1 MKTLRLSSI
10 ALLFLCIYSSCTK
23 SVNTIDSQ
31 AQTSKA
37 GGSGSISGGGKVN
50 PSLIVL
56 FNPSPAIQN
65 QTATVTGTFDA
76 TTGVAIPDCGALHLF
91 QMVNGAW
98 VNVASAT
105 ITSSVH
111 EVSYNFVPATVGNAV
126 YEFRLQY
133 VPSSGCTAF
142 SENISSNYFLDVISA
157 CQGLSIKGTASA
169 APTSDAGIYLFTVS
183 YTVNTCGVQYTHLKT
198 QGGLTAWTTDVQGA
212 TPGYQDWQAGNS
224 SHPNTIIKWEESSPL
239 PGNTKTYTVSFK
251 KAWSGSGPV
260 ELTGGWSVT
269 ADVNGSQSATAT
281 FDPITYQ

>member
-23 SVNTIDSQ
+23 SVTTIDSQ
-31 AQTSKA
+31 TQTSKA
-37 GGSGSISGGGKVN
+37 GGPSGISGGGKVN
-50 PSLIVL
+50 PSLIVF

-65 QTATVTGTFDA
+65 QTTTVTGTFDA

-98 VNVASAT
+98 VHVASAT

-111 EVSYNFVPATVGNAV
+111 EVNYNFVPTTVGTAV
-126 YEFRLQY
+126 YEFRVQY
-133 VPSSGCTAF
+133 VPSSGCSDF
-142 SENISSNYFLDVISA
+142 SENFSSNYFLDVISA
-157 CQGLSIKGTASA
+157 CQGLTIKGIASA
-169 APTSDAGIYLFTVS
+169 TPTSEAGIYLFTVS
-183 YTVNTCGVQYTHLKT
+183 YTVNTCGIEFTHLKT
-198 QGGLTAWTTDVQGA
+198 QGGLTAWTTDVQEA
-212 TPGYQDWQAGNS
+212 TAGYVDWLAGNS
-224 SHPNTIIKWEESSPL
+224 SHPNTIIKWEENSQL

-260 ELTGGWSVT
+260 ELTGQWSVT
-269 ADVNGSQSATAT
+269 ADVNGSQTATAT